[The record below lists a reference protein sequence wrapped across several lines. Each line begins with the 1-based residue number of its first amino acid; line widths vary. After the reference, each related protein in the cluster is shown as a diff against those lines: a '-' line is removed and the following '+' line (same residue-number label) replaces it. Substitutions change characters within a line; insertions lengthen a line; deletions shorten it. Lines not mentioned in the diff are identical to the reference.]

1 MSDELSELRA
11 QVARLED
18 VNRELLQKNSELTT
32 EFLCI
37 EEENQELRDSEWKT
51 THCVARFLNTC
62 RDLKIPQNIHS
73 QFQKDL
79 SELLNQVFDGEDLR
93 AWL

>member
-11 QVARLED
+11 QVARLEN

-32 EFLCI
+32 EFMCI
-37 EEENQELRDSEWKT
+37 EEENQELRDSERKT
-51 THCVARFLNTC
+51 MHCVARFLDTC
-62 RDLKIPQNIHS
+62 RNLKISETIHS
-73 QFQKDL
+73 RFQTDL